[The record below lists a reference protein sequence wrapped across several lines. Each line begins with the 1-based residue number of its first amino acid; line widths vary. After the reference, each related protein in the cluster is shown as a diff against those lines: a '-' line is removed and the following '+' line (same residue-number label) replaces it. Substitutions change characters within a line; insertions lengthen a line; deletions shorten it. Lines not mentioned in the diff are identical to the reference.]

1 MKERPINPYRQIG
14 RGKYRGLEK
23 QKKKKKPP
31 NNNNKTKQKQKAAEQ
46 EGQVEKDTKTRSLA
60 HCFTSLAHTR
70 WLVAGNSKKSDD
82 VVEER
87 DFSLGGQHFP
97 F

>member
-31 NNNNKTKQKQKAAEQ
+31 NNNKTKQKQKAAEQ

-60 HCFTSLAHTR
+60 HCFTSLARSHS
-70 WLVAGNSKKSDD
+70 LAGCWEFKEK
-82 VVEER
+82 R
-87 DFSLGGQHFP
+87 
-97 F
+97 